1 MKIRTATAMAMVLLA
16 QAALADA
23 SYQAT
28 SQITGGTLV
37 DAFKGNMLFAKQ
49 TQQMLAP
56 TTTTTMV
63 HGNQKATIS
72 KDFIEIV
79 DLDAGTM
86 THVDT
91 VKKTYSV
98 ITFDQLRK
106 MMANMPQQMQQAQA
120 QMQQAKQQ
128 MPQGNLQFT
137 YDVQVKDPGV
147 TKEVNGLTA
156 EEHIITLTVHM
167 AVPNATASTAPA
179 PASTSPSSTPTPDS
193 IAYTI
198 TTDLWI
204 APEPSQLKEI
214 RDFDVRMGQKMMQG
228 VDAQAMMA
236 QWKANS
242 AAMSQMLGGQP
253 GAADGMAKMAEELA
267 KLKGVHVLE
276 VTTMGGSA
284 NMPAGTATTTASG
297 TSNNTPATNS
307 TGSATGQV
315 AQGTAEGTAQGESG
329 HLGVVGSALSSSII
343 GGFHRKKQQPAQ
355 QTQTQATDTPAPA
368 AGSTSTTQTVTMM
381 ETTRQETNFS
391 SDSIP
396 ASAFQ
401 VPAGYKQVPSPMER
415 MAQ

>member
-1 MKIRTATAMAMVLLA
+1 MKVRAAAAMALVLLA
-16 QAALADA
+16 KAALADA

-37 DAFKGNMLFAKQ
+37 DAFKGNILFAKQ

-63 HGNQKATIS
+63 HGNQKATVS
-72 KDFIEIV
+72 KDSIEII

-91 VKKTYSV
+91 VKRTYSV

-128 MPQGNLQFT
+128 MPQSNLQFT
-137 YDVQVKDPGV
+137 YDVQVKDPGS
-147 TKEVNGLTA
+147 TKEVNGVMA

-167 AVPNATASTAPA
+167 AVPNAAG
-179 PASTSPSSTPTPDS
+179 STSPAVASSTGTPTPDS

-198 TTDLWI
+198 TTDMWV
-204 APEPSQLKEI
+204 APDPPQLKEI
-214 RDFDVRMGQKMMQG
+214 HDFDVRMGQKMMQG

-236 QWKANS
+236 QWKTNG

-253 GAADGMAKMAEELA
+253 GAADGMVKMAEEMA
-267 KLKGVHVLE
+267 KLKGTHVLE
-276 VTTMGGSA
+276 VTTMAGSA
-284 NMPAGTATTTASG
+284 NMPAATATS
-297 TSNNTPATNS
+297 PATSTSSNS
-307 TGSATGQV
+307 TTNNSGGSATGQV

-329 HLGVVGSALSSSII
+329 RLGVVGSALSGSII
-343 GGFHRKKQQPAQ
+343 GGFHRKKQQPAA
-355 QTQTQATDTPAPA
+355 QTQAPTDAPA
-368 AGSTSTTQTVTMM
+368 AASTSTSTTQSVTMM
-381 ETTRQETNFS
+381 ETTRQENNFS

-396 ASAFQ
+396 ASSFQ

>member
-1 MKIRTATAMAMVLLA
+1 MKVRAAAAMALVLLA
-16 QAALADA
+16 KAALADA

-56 TTTTTMV
+56 TITTTMV
-63 HGNQKATIS
+63 HGNQKATVS
-72 KDFIEIV
+72 KDSIEII

-91 VKKTYSV
+91 VKHTYSV

-128 MPQGNLQFT
+128 MPQNNLQFT
-137 YDVQVKDPGV
+137 YDVQVKDPGT
-147 TKEVNGLTA
+147 TKEVNGVTA

-167 AVPNATASTAPA
+167 VVPTAAAGATSTPPPA
-179 PASTSPSSTPTPDS
+179 TTTPGSSPTPDS
-193 IAYTI
+193 IAFTI
-198 TTDLWI
+198 TTDMWV
-204 APEPSQLKEI
+204 APDPPQLKEI
-214 RDFDVRMGQKMMQG
+214 HDFDVRMGEKMMQG

-236 QWKANS
+236 SFKANT

-253 GAADGMAKMAEELA
+253 GAADGMVKMAEEIA
-267 KLKGVHVLE
+267 KLKGTHVLE
-276 VTTMGGSA
+276 VTTMSGTGT
-284 NMPAGTATTTASG
+284 MPAGAASTSAGATNTTTTTP
-297 TSNNTPATNS
+297 TS
-307 TGSATGQV
+307 GQV

-329 HLGVVGSALSSSII
+329 HLGVVGSALSSSLI

-355 QTQTQATDTPAPA
+355 QTQTTDTPAA
-368 AGSTSTTQTVTMM
+368 SSTSSTQTVTMM
-381 ETTRQETNFS
+381 ETTRQESNFS

-396 ASAFQ
+396 ASSFR

-415 MAQ
+415 MTQ